1 MQISAGEF
9 KAKCLGLMDEV
20 ARTHEPVVITKRG
33 KVVAM
38 MVSVQAEDAPGLFGY
53 MADTAQVRGDI
64 VAPSDVEWEAE
75 GGRHGG

>member
-1 MQISAGEF
+1 MNSCNIR
-9 KAKCLGLMDEV
+9 AKCLGLMDDV

-38 MVSVQAEDAPGLFGY
+38 MVSVQPEEAPSLFGY

-64 VAPSDVEWEAE
+64 VAPLEVEWEAE
-75 GGRHGG
+75 GEERAT